1 MNSLKVYRNTYPS
14 DDLGLR
20 AGDSDLDYIS
30 LLKKVLETANDHDR
44 ALQAYFQSQGQI
56 QALLGPGQVWVVTQY
71 TIKSLSEMNLSESL
85 IIESRLCR
93 MNRFMVHRYF
103 EIYQGLHLRMTILAQ
118 FVGLDYTSRQMVK
131 MNPKAYIDAG
141 FIDDRVDQRFTHL
154 NKKPGGDINKS
165 EYYPI
170 KAENIDENNHVNN
183 LVYLAW
189 AEEITPIEVKDRAK
203 IRTIDVKYGHEL
215 LNQDQV
221 KIDYYESQ
229 TDIGWTSTYMIYSCD
244 QDQLACQIQI
254 LWELRKG

>member
-1 MNSLKVYRNTYPS
+1 
-14 DDLGLR
+14 
-20 AGDSDLDYIS
+20 
-30 LLKKVLETANDHDR
+30 
-44 ALQAYFQSQGQI
+44 
-56 QALLGPGQVWVVTQY
+56 
-71 TIKSLSEMNLSESL
+71 
-85 IIESRLCR
+85 
-93 MNRFMVHRYF
+93 
-103 EIYQGLHLRMTILAQ
+103 MTILAQ